1 MNTDAMRKF
10 IKKYAYNI
18 DQKQLDLVY
27 QRCLIEEG
35 FNSVK
40 TLTELFYLSRVNPL
54 KYTSTVPMAYAKES
68 DNVDS
73 ILIPS
78 NIEAISVEAFKD
90 SNLRYITFS
99 TPSKCIFIDNRAFS
113 GTPLKKIYI
122 PDGMRE
128 IGVGAFQGCTDLDGV
143 SFPDTPDLKLLTGV
157 FEDCLKLTTIQYR
170 GTAREYSQNVS
181 GNNWTLGSSLKYI
194 DCYDQTIKL

>member
-1 MNTDAMRKF
+1 MNIDAMRKF

-68 DNVDS
+68 DKVDS
-73 ILIPS
+73 MLIPS

-99 TPSKCIFIDNRAFS
+99 NPSKCIFIDNHAFS
-113 GTPLKKIYI
+113 GTPLKKIAI

-128 IGVGAFQGCTDLDGV
+128 IGVGAFQGCTDLDEV
-143 SFPDTPDLKLLTGV
+143 SFPNTPDLKLLTGV

-170 GTAREYSQNVS
+170 GTAREYNQNVS

>member
-27 QRCLIEEG
+27 QRCLVEEG

-54 KYTSTVPMAYAKES
+54 KYTSIVPIAYAKES

-73 ILIPS
+73 MLIPS

-99 TPSKCIFIDNRAFS
+99 TPSKCILIDHRAFS
-113 GTPLKKIYI
+113 GTPLKKIDI

-128 IGVGAFQGCTDLDGV
+128 IGVGAFQGCTDLDEV
-143 SFPDTPDLKLLTGV
+143 SFPNTPGLKLLTGV

-181 GNNWTLGSSLKYI
+181 GSSWTLGSSLKYI
-194 DCYDQTIKL
+194 DCYDQTIKI